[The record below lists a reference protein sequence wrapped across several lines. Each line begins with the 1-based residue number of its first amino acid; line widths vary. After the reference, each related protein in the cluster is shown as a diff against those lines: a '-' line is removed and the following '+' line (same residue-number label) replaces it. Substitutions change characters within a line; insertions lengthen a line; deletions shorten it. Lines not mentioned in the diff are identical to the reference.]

1 MGKTV
6 VGKIYHVVGDDL
18 YIDFGHKFGCV
29 CKKPRSVL
37 ILYFHFFLHTV
48 IKCVMCRDDFGKYI
62 RGTEV
67 KLKIKSLELTKRFL
81 GYDRDITLCE
91 ADCVL
96 LGLHK

>member
-1 MGKTV
+1 MWLEM
-6 VGKIYHVVGDDL
+6 IFIL
-18 YIDFGHKFGCV
+18 I
-29 CKKPRSVL
+29 SVTSL
-37 ILYFHFFLHTV
+37 DVSARNPGQCSGILYFHFFLNTV
-48 IKCVMCRDDFGKYI
+48 IKCVICRDDFGKYI

>member
-29 CKKPRSVL
+29 CKKP
-37 ILYFHFFLHTV
+37 
-48 IKCVMCRDDFGKYI
+48 RDDFGKYI

>member
-1 MGKTV
+1 MCLQETQV
-6 VGKIYHVVGDDL
+6 SALAFSI
-18 YIDFGHKFGCV
+18 
-29 CKKPRSVL
+29 
-37 ILYFHFFLHTV
+37 FFLHAV
-48 IKCVMCRDDFGKYI
+48 KKCVICRDDFGKYI